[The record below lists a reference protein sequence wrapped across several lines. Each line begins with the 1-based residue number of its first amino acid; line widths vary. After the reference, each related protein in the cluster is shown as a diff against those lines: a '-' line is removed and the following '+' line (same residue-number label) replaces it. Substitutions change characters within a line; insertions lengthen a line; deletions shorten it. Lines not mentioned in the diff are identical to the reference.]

1 MKLKKN
7 YRFDNKR
14 QIWRII
20 PTKAGKLIIEE
31 REPEKKQAYFHCL
44 ALDSGKK
51 ILKNFQL
58 PDKPGQVTEK
68 FWVSIEAVQ
77 DDTIFFHKFAKPDMP
92 KHKGIFAFDIK
103 RQNIIWENPEL
114 IFLFLLKEKLY
125 AFKEKFEGRNYYA
138 INPLN
143 GEIIE
148 EIGEDYEVINNL
160 RNESIIEEDSKG
172 YLFPEVFEADLEVD
186 IRVNDFIKSLR
197 NDFVISGKIESI
209 LKNELLMMSFHEA
222 SSKGTLNNL
231 FKAVDLSTGK
241 YILEETINKE
251 TSLYLTDSFFVIDDF
266 LFLLFGKTRLEVYKI
281 IN

>member
-1 MKLKKN
+1 MKLKKK
-7 YRFDNKR
+7 YHLDNKL

-31 REPEKKQAYFHCL
+31 REHEKKQAYFHCL

-51 ILKNFQL
+51 ILSDFQF
-58 PDKPGQVTEK
+58 DDK
-68 FWVSIEAVQ
+68 FWVGIEAVQ

-92 KHKGIFAFDIK
+92 KHRGIFAFDLAKKEFIW
-103 RQNIIWENPEL
+103 QNPDL

-125 AFKEKFEGRNYYA
+125 AYKEKFEGRNYYS
-138 INPLN
+138 INTTS

-148 EIGEDYEVINNL
+148 EIGEDYKKINQL
-160 RNESIIEEDSKG
+160 RSESTLENGNGS
-172 YLFPEVFEADLEVD
+172 YLFPEAFEADSGTDNSLNKF
-186 IRVNDFIKSLR
+186 IRSLR
-197 NDFVISGKIESI
+197 SKFVISGNIEYI
-209 LKNELLMMSFHEA
+209 LKNSLLLLSFHEVNK
-222 SSKGTLNNL
+222 SGTLNNL

-241 YILEETINKE
+241 HILEEVINKE
-251 TSLYLTDSFFVIDDF
+251 TGLFLTDSFFVNDDL